1 MLDDSLRRMCI
12 SLRSVVI
19 QIFWWMCR
27 RKMPYTECTYYKPK
41 CINTTQTPI
50 TVSIKTSSYYLQYRW
65 WQFLLYFRNIV
76 SIQFPLRL
84 SISLNRV
91 VVLYTFTQ
99 LGCVYTYIQWK
110 KNGMLTLRSLFLR
123 QWNETTANTFISWK
137 IVRMNGY
144 NFVPGNFPYD
154 IFVDFVS
161 RSDSF
166 NEIVENISTSSSKCQ
181 QKMLS
186 SSMCIF

>member
-1 MLDDSLRRMCI
+1 MYPIILRSLFSFLFLFVFIDIYTSHLWMLDDSLRRMCI

-110 KNGMLTLRSLFLR
+110 KKWHAYTALTVLTSMKWNNSKHIHILKNRS
-123 QWNETTANTFISWK
+123 NERI
-137 IVRMNGY
+137 
-144 NFVPGNFPYD
+144 
-154 IFVDFVS
+154 
-161 RSDSF
+161 
-166 NEIVENISTSSSKCQ
+166 
-181 QKMLS
+181 
-186 SSMCIF
+186 